1 MFGRA
6 QPTDQFVD
14 RSQFR
19 GECLKTVELGDLFG
33 GLTKGRRIGEGFGN
47 ALAFDFTQKTKLRM
61 PDVPGLR
68 TVARGLA
75 TTARDRR
82 YGTGT
87 KVAQS
92 EKLLDKFAA

>member
-1 MFGRA
+1 MFGRTQSA
-6 QPTDQFVD
+6 DLLID

-19 GECLKTVELGDLFG
+19 RECLKPVELGDLFG
-33 GLTKGRRIGEGFGN
+33 GLSKDRRIGKGFGN
-47 ALAFDFTQKTKLRM
+47 ALTFDFAQETKLCM
-61 PDVPGLR
+61 PGAIGLR